1 MLVSFTIFHK
11 GGLILYQHMDDDSKE
26 ADYSLS
32 HSINTWLAEIY
43 FNPTISKTV
52 HKNQILI
59 DGNTR
64 KVVEWEE
71 TSELI
76 ALAVYPDLRHEDFP
90 WIRSLLMASLQEY
103 QVFAQARSASTAA
116 TASSAGKEN
125 DIVDSAS
132 TENQALFGKT
142 FEILF
147 QKHRNESKSSGNTT
161 IVPTSYAKSSKT
173 YTNTSNNKGGKE
185 KRQWHDGKGKVTE
198 KAMKEL
204 DKSKAATKEEIV
216 NSEEQALA
224 EARAAYLPTDAD
236 LEDFDIEDTTQLVD
250 DENDDDGEGG
260 GWGKSLQGLFA
271 QMTGQKV
278 LTKQDLEG
286 PLKEINRL
294 LTSKNVAGD
303 IADQICRKVQESL
316 VGKKLNSMYRVK
328 TAVRQALEQVINE
341 LLLPSTEL
349 SLLRQVVSKRDQAS
363 SFFARSKTQRPF
375 VIAVVGINGV
385 GKSTSL
391 AKLAYYLKTN
401 GCCPLLAAC
410 DTFRSGAVEQLSVH
424 AKCLGLPIYSKGYS
438 KDPSSVAK
446 AAIEQAT
453 QDGNDV
459 VLVDTAGRMQ
469 NNLPLMKALG
479 KLAAENQ
486 PDMVIFVGEAL
497 VGNDGVDQVQMF
509 DKAISFQ
516 NQHQKVNAILLT
528 KFDTVS
534 DKVGAALTMTHVT
547 NAPILFVGT
556 GQKYHHLQKLST
568 AAVIRSLFH

>member
-1 MLVSFTIFHK
+1 MLVSFAIFHK
-11 GGLILYQHMDDDSKE
+11 GGLVLYQHVDEDSKD
-26 ADYSLS
+26 ATDSLTN
-32 HSINTWLAEIY
+32 SINTWLDEIY
-43 FNPTISKTV
+43 FNPTISNQLR
-52 HKNQILI
+52 KNQIVV
-59 DGNTR
+59 DKNTR
-64 KVVEWEE
+64 QVVEWEE

-90 WIRSLLMASLQEY
+90 WIRSLLNASLQEY
-103 QVFAQARSASTAA
+103 QVFSQACSASG
-116 TASSAGKEN
+116 SDEDKEN
-125 DIVDSAS
+125 SIMAAAS
-132 TENQALFGKT
+132 PENQALFGKT
-142 FEILF
+142 FQILF
-147 QKHRNESKSSGNTT
+147 QKHRNESKSTGDSTQ
-161 IVPTSYAKSSKT
+161 TSQSTKT
-173 YTNTSNNKGGKE
+173 KTNNNNKGGKE
-185 KRQWHDGKGKVTE
+185 KRQWHDGNAKVTE

-204 DKSKAATKEEIV
+204 DKSKAATQEDIIK
-216 NSEEQALA
+216 SEEQALA
-224 EARAAYLPTDAD
+224 EARAAYLPSDTD

-250 DENDDDGEGG
+250 DEDDSENSSWGG
-260 GWGKSLQGLFA
+260 SLSGLFA

-278 LTKQDLEG
+278 LSKQDLDE
-286 PLKEINRL
+286 PIKEIQKL

-303 IADQICRKVQESL
+303 IAEQICKKVQESL

-328 TAVRQALEQVINE
+328 TAIRQALELSIND

-349 SLLRQVVSKRDQAS
+349 NLLRKVISKRDQAS
-363 SFFARSKTQRPF
+363 SYFSRGKTQRPF
-375 VIAVVGINGV
+375 VIVVVGINGV

-401 GCCPLLAAC
+401 GCSPLLAAC

-446 AAIEQAT
+446 AAIEQAS
-453 QDGNDV
+453 QEGNDV

-479 KLAAENQ
+479 KLADENQ
-486 PDMVIFVGEAL
+486 PDMVVFVGEAL
-497 VGNDGVDQVQMF
+497 VGNDGVDQVKMF
-509 DKAISFQ
+509 DKAVSFQ
-516 NQHQKVNAILLT
+516 NRHQKVNAILLT

-568 AAVIRSLFH
+568 ASVIRSLFR